1 MPAATRLVCVA
12 RRWHY
17 LSTYVLWVLI
27 ALQWLHILAG
37 IFWFGSA
44 MTAHLV
50 AFPAFST
57 FQPETR
63 RSIIEAFAARYG
75 RLVGAV
81 AGLTILL
88 GILRGI
94 AGGVLNVLG
103 SPYGL
108 TWTAAIVLG
117 LGIAAFEGLRVSPT
131 VGKLIATSDAGQIQA
146 LDDRLTRYGTIH
158 LGGFLV
164 IFSLMIAMRFGY

>member
-1 MPAATRLVCVA
+1 MLWLV
-12 RRWHY
+12 
-17 LSTYVLWVLI
+17 I

-44 MTAHLV
+44 MTVHIV

-57 FQPETR
+57 FPPETR
-63 RSIIEAFAARYG
+63 RGIIEAFAARYG

-94 AGGVLNVLG
+94 AGGVLNVLV

-108 TWTAAIVLG
+108 TWVTAIVLG
-117 LGIAAFEGLRVSPT
+117 VAIAAFEVVRISST
-131 VGKLIATSDAGQIQA
+131 TGKLIAAREPERIQA
-146 LDDRLTRYGTIH
+146 LDERLASYGKIH
-158 LGGFLV
+158 LGAFLV
-164 IFSLMIAMRFGY
+164 LFSLMIAMRFGY

>member
-81 AGLTILL
+81 AGLTILPA
-88 GILRGI
+88 ILR
-94 AGGVLNVLG
+94 ATPPRALARLQPP
-103 SPYGL
+103 SL
-108 TWTAAIVLG
+108 
-117 LGIAAFEGLRVSPT
+117 PT
-131 VGKLIATSDAGQIQA
+131 
-146 LDDRLTRYGTIH
+146 
-158 LGGFLV
+158 
-164 IFSLMIAMRFGY
+164 